1 MKILKIF
8 TVCFVLLNLSMFHF
22 VTSNNISKSVLEN
35 KENLILYEKF
45 LNGVNVK
52 KSASETTKVDLTTQ
66 LGTQTDTQTVNYI

>member
-1 MKILKIF
+1 
-8 TVCFVLLNLSMFHF
+8 MFHF